1 MLFGWTRFRAF
12 VVLCVSL
19 SFQEQQHVVGGC
31 RGIRTSA
38 EVVVPLHL
46 YVSIPPMP
54 RQHAMGRKYNGV
66 DGGIAHDW
74 RRLGR
79 KGTRGRGWD
88 GRDGMA
94 GMGWSGTGEE
104 GKREGV
110 YAGEPAGYLKD
121 SET

>member
-1 MLFGWTRFRAF
+1 MLFRWTRFRAF
-12 VVLCVSL
+12 VVLLCVCVSL

-46 YVSIPPMP
+46 YVSVPPMP

-74 RRLGR
+74 RRLGE
-79 KGTRGRGWD
+79 KGTRARTGWPRW
-88 GRDGMA
+88 GGV
-94 GMGWSGTGEE
+94 EE
-104 GKREGV
+104 GKRRKERDCVRESQRGI
-110 YAGEPAGYLKD
+110 
-121 SET
+121 